1 MYAKCGSLSKAQDVL
16 EKLPS
21 RDVVS
26 WNALIAGY
34 AQEGQGE
41 QALNCFECMQREGI
55 PPNAVTFLCVL
66 NVCSH
71 LGLVEEGYAHFYNM
85 RTEYGVNP

>member
-26 WNALIAGY
+26 WSALIAGY
-34 AQEGQGE
+34 AQRGQGE
-41 QALNCFECMQREGI
+41 HALNCYERMQREGI
-55 PPNAVTFLCVL
+55 LPDAVTYACILKACGSIGAAEKGEEIHTEV
-66 NVCSH
+66 H
-71 LGLVEEGYAHFYNM
+71 RQGLL
-85 RTEYGVNP
+85 

>member
-26 WNALIAGY
+26 WNALISGY

-41 QALNCFECMQREGI
+41 QALNCFECMKRESI
-55 PPNAVTFLCVL
+55 PPNGVT
-66 NVCSH
+66 
-71 LGLVEEGYAHFYNM
+71 YACILKACG
-85 RTEYGVNP
+85 TIGAADKG